1 MSSLRIPLALYHGSR
16 LMPKNVGAQTYHEN
30 SMRHWSYINDINGN
44 ILHSSD
50 FVVLFKIGVSWVI
63 LHHSPLFW
71 RNPIHKTIVF
81 R

>member
-50 FVVLFKIGVSWVI
+50 FVVLFKIGGI
-63 LHHSPLFW
+63 MGHSPSFSPILEKP
-71 RNPIHKTIVF
+71 NP
-81 R
+81 